1 MRRYLGQAFAAD
13 GVAIGLA
20 LVIAVLAFS
29 ILEPAFW
36 SIDNV
41 LNVIVQS
48 AFIMLLAV
56 GMTFVL
62 TAGGI
67 DLSVGAVMGFSAG
80 VSMYVMGEGYWFGIA
95 ILAGLGT
102 GLFFGLLNGFLVA
115 RLGLNDFIVTL
126 GSLGVAGGALRLL
139 DSIRPLR
146 LERVVEETEAFTFL
160 AHGKVI
166 GIPVPIIIAVG
177 VVIGLEILLRR
188 SPFGRRVQAVGM
200 QRDAAELA
208 GVNVARIRHTVFI
221 MAGLL
226 AAVAGVLMAA
236 RLSSV
241 PARLGLGFEL
251 QAIAAAVLGGTSLFG
266 GRGTVVGTALAALL
280 LATLNAGLQI
290 SGVDATWYRV
300 ILGVGI
306 VAAVAFHQWT
316 VRFSAA
322 QAFGPALARPPPR
335 SDRRS
340 GDEGQKDARGEA
352 GP

>member
-20 LVIAVLAFS
+20 LIVAVVVFS
-29 ILEPAFW
+29 LLEPAFW
-36 SIDNV
+36 SIDNI
-41 LNVIVQS
+41 LNIIVQS

-56 GMTFVL
+56 GMAFVL

-67 DLSVGAVMGFSAG
+67 DLSVGAVLGFSAG
-80 VSMYVMGEGYWFGIA
+80 VTMFVLGEGYWFGIA
-95 ILAGLGT
+95 ILAGLAT
-102 GLFFGLLNGFLVA
+102 GLFFGVLNGFLVA

-126 GSLGVAGGALRLL
+126 GSLGVAAGALRLL

-177 VVIGLEILLRR
+177 VVIGLEVLLKR

-200 QRDAAELA
+200 RRDAAELA
-208 GVNVARIRHTVFI
+208 GINVARIRHTVFI

-226 AAVAGVLMAA
+226 AAAAGILMAA

-266 GRGTVVGTALAALL
+266 GRGTVVGAALAALL

-290 SGVDATWYRV
+290 SGVDSTWYRV

-322 QAFGPALARPPPR
+322 EALGPSIIRTGNGPPGAK
-335 SDRRS
+335 RRGS
-340 GDEGQKDARGEA
+340 SEEA

>member
-13 GVAIGLA
+13 GLAIGLA
-20 LVIAVLAFS
+20 LIVAVVVFS
-29 ILEPAFW
+29 LLEPAFW
-36 SIDNV
+36 SIDNI
-41 LNVIVQS
+41 LNIIVQS

-56 GMTFVL
+56 GMAFVL

-67 DLSVGAVMGFSAG
+67 DLSVGAVLGFSAG
-80 VSMYVMGEGYWFGIA
+80 VTMFVLGEGYWFGIA
-95 ILAGLGT
+95 ILAGLAT
-102 GLFFGLLNGFLVA
+102 GLFFGVLNGFLVA

-126 GSLGVAGGALRLL
+126 GSLGVAAGALRLL

-177 VVIGLEILLRR
+177 VVIGLEVLLKR

-208 GVNVARIRHTVFI
+208 GINVARIRHTVFI

-226 AAVAGVLMAA
+226 AAAAGILMAA

-266 GRGTVVGTALAALL
+266 GRGTVVGAALAALL

-290 SGVDATWYRV
+290 SGVDSTWYRV

-322 QAFGPALARPPPR
+322 EALGPSIMRTGNGPPGAK
-335 SDRRS
+335 RRGGS
-340 GDEGQKDARGEA
+340 EEA